1 MHGEVEVILN
11 VPQVKPRRAW
21 GLWSGIALIGFG
33 AALLSFVL
41 LTGATLTL
49 IPLGLAL
56 FAMGARSWVSYCR
69 RHTFPGDSS

>member
-1 MHGEVEVILN
+1 MHGEVEVILD

-41 LTGATLTL
+41 LTGTTLTL

-56 FAMGARSWVSYCR
+56 FAVGAWRWVSYCR
-69 RHTFPGDSS
+69 RHSSPDDSG